1 MALGLGPE
9 SSGQGNGDQ
18 LWVDDDEWGV
28 CWDFRRRNWV
38 AKWSSGDTW
47 QPQDNSWRM
56 EPVMSPWLPMAG
68 GAGPRQFSM
77 EGPYVGDAAPMMPY
91 RGKGGRGRSQV
102 LPDGPFVGDLPA
114 MPGDFWMGGKS
125 SWKGQTGRGA
135 GHGTWQSSGKG
146 SDQAVGIDHRWD
158 GVHHQNT
165 QWAPTDDRGAGGA
178 VPSSTPASESSAANS
193 RPPGHG
199 SGAGFHH
206 HLVETTSGGANR
218 DSKGARGDRKWPE
231 QDANYATV
239 KEEVLSEIDKFLLQS
254 RQSCLGR
261 ADFDSRVRQFLI
273 SLRVSGGVAKLRDA
287 LAMIHA
293 YTSQKSR
300 QSVTNWPAYL
310 LTLLKN
316 FAPDLVAK
324 GRSKG
329 KDRPL
334 EGTGGASRP
343 AYAAVLT
350 APAQTHATTSRTAPT
365 GTSEALA
372 KAPQHDGRRI
382 QNDEVVPPPPCS
394 NVSPASLGLPPGW
407 EHGRGILLNEIR
419 TSLEAASG
427 GRALICP
434 FTSKPLDV
442 QATLVSQVALS
453 LGSPAGATRNVSML
467 ERYAA
472 GVASARDFAEC
483 PRAAAAATVTGLPEI
498 TALGDDATAMDAA
511 SAAMTAARAR
521 PSATAAAS
529 TILEEISLEL
539 VAELLRNDRLG
550 LDTGG
555 SQVAGHEN
563 LDFAC

>member
-1 MALGLGPE
+1 MALGFVPQ
-9 SSGQGNGDQ
+9 SSGHGSGDR
-18 LWVDDDEWGV
+18 LWADDDEWGI
-28 CWDFRRRNWV
+28 CWDFQRRNWTS
-38 AKWSSGDTW
+38 KWNSGDSW

-56 EPVMSPWLPMAG
+56 PPVIPTWLPMAG
-68 GAGPRQFSM
+68 VAASRQLAM

-91 RGKGGRGRSQV
+91 RGKGGRGRAQV

-114 MPGDFWMGGKS
+114 MPGDFWMGGKN
-125 SWKGQTGRGA
+125 SWKGHCGRGG
-135 GHGTWQSSGKG
+135 GHCTWPSVGKG
-146 SDQAVGIDHRWD
+146 SDQAVGIDHWLD
-158 GVHHQNT
+158 GANDQST
-165 QWAPTDDRGAGGA
+165 QWALGDDRGAGSA
-178 VPSSTPASESSAANS
+178 FLSSTPASDGSTAVSRTAGAAS
-193 RPPGHG
+193 
-199 SGAGFHH
+199 GFHH
-206 HLVETTSGGANR
+206 HLVETAGGDASR

-239 KEEVLSEIDKFLLQS
+239 KEEVLSEIDKFLLKS
-254 RQSCLGR
+254 RQSSLGR

-273 SLRVSGGVAKLRDA
+273 SLRLSGGVAKLRDA

-316 FAPDLVAK
+316 FAPDLVPK

-334 EGTGGASRP
+334 DGAGGAPRP
-343 AYAAVLT
+343 AYASVLT
-350 APAQTHATTSRTAPT
+350 APAKTNATTSRPT
-365 GTSEALA
+365 PVSGNLDVT
-372 KAPQHDGRRI
+372 KMPQQDGRRI
-382 QNDEVVPPPPCS
+382 QSDEVVPPPPCAIS
-394 NVSPASLGLPPGW
+394 TASLGLPPGW

-419 TSLEAASG
+419 NALEKGNG
-427 GRALICP
+427 GRMLLCP
-434 FTSKPLDV
+434 FTSNPLDV

-453 LGSPAGATRNVSML
+453 LGVPTGVTHNMSML

-511 SAAMTAARAR
+511 SAAMTGARAR

-539 VAELLRNDRLG
+539 VAELLRNDHLG
-550 LDTGG
+550 LAAVVPDG
-555 SQVAGHEN
+555 SQAPGSGEVRH
-563 LDFAC
+563 